1 MIKAF
6 VKQNLDINK
15 PTNYIYKLAVMRNE
29 LEDLE
34 RDFRRDFEYCVG
46 CQEYSKIDEASEVVE
61 DGRIVL
67 RCHKCNSVL
76 RFKDLDM
83 AKE

>member
-1 MIKAF
+1 MIKDF

-15 PTNYIYKLAVMRNE
+15 PTTYIYKLAVMRNE

-34 RDFRRDFEYCVG
+34 RDFHKNFEYCVG
-46 CQEYSKIDEASEVVE
+46 CQEYSKIEEAREVVE

-67 RCHKCNSVL
+67 RCNRCNCIL
-76 RFKDLDM
+76 RFKGT
-83 AKE
+83 AR